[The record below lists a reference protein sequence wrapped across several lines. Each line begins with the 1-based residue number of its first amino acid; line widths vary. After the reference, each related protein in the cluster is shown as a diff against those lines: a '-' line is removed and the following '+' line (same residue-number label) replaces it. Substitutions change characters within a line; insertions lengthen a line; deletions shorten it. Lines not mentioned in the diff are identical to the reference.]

1 MHISMISNCCRYAFV
16 QFESY
21 FSAKSAMEAVN
32 ATEIKGRPVAVDWV
46 VPKDQYERSVREEGE
61 KGKRG
66 GGDEREEEKM
76 EIEDEDEESDG
87 ESDAESHDS
96 DPESYDIGVES
107 HDLDAESRDSDAE
120 SCDSDGESHDSAAK
134 SKDGVEADTKRDD
147 VNEGKTLFIR

>member
-1 MHISMISNCCRYAFV
+1 MISYCCRYAFV

-21 FSAKSAMEAVN
+21 FSAKSAIEAIN

-61 KGKRG
+61 KGERG
-66 GGDEREEEKM
+66 GGDEREEKM

-96 DPESYDIGVES
+96 DTES
-107 HDLDAESRDSDAE
+107 HDSGAESHDQDAESCDSDAE
-120 SCDSDGESHDSAAK
+120 SCDSDGESHDNAAK
-134 SKDGVEADTKRDD
+134 PVEAEMKRDD

>member
-1 MHISMISNCCRYAFV
+1 MHVSIISYCCRYAFV

-21 FSAKSAMEAVN
+21 FAAKSAMEAVN

-46 VPKDQYERSVREEGE
+46 VPKDQYEQSVRKEGE
-61 KGKRG
+61 KGES
-66 GGDEREEEKM
+66 DEREDEEKT
-76 EIEDEDEESDG
+76 EIEDEDEESDD

-96 DPESYDIGVES
+96 DTES
-107 HDLDAESRDSDAE
+107 HDSGAESHDQDAESRDSDAE

-134 SKDGVEADTKRDD
+134 PKDGVEADTKRDD